1 VVLRASAVGAGVLV
15 LGAVTFFCWEAA
27 KKGLFLAF
35 SRHVFGQLDLAKSL
49 LTPYQLQRRLLTLFR
64 EGAQDPEK
72 ADDVKVG
79 KDPLHLLLVSANL
92 KDGDQYYSE
101 EEDPLIQGLLAAMA
115 IPGIFPSVRP
125 KDTDIDLIDGATV
138 RANPLPALI
147 RWLAKHPREAE
158 ALKRDAPSIHV
169 VYSVPI
175 EPYAPKRGQR
185 QEPIDIVEAVS
196 VARELSQRRDTRQ
209 EVQQSNFMADLVRTV
224 ESIRQERGPGPVCEF
239 TADEIAPPRDIQ
251 FGNYWDP
258 QPQEILAAA
267 ASGCKATLERL
278 YPTEIQSL
286 CEGLGTTIPCAKLLA
301 AVAAER
307 QPFFYPDA
315 PGVPEICRE
324 CPRVLDYKPPAN
336 PSAPPPGITRSF
348 GTKMADGKPDLSAF
362 RHLHD
367 DNPRIVFVAAGGV
380 FRGAFHIGT
389 IAALGACE
397 IKPQLIVGA
406 SVGALMG
413 GALAAISVQ
422 EDPQKALKLLHQL
435 TTVFLHVDQ
444 KVALTAQLKNAAK
457 QLGVRSREIA
467 LSPSEVRRMVL
478 AGSQADAGY
487 AAAGAPPALIDA
499 ISKLFL
505 IPHRRTT
512 SIASEFVAGH
522 FSKAVNRF
530 LLEVRRETL
539 PSLDIEHALM
549 GISLLEDTARKLLGQ
564 EAGISLDV
572 VQPYQIGKTKV
583 SFFAT
588 TSYVNQRMSLL
599 LGRDFLTEDASY
611 DFLKAALSSS
621 AFPAVFSP
629 RTEAEV
635 VPGRGKTDVF
645 FADGGMFDN
654 LPFLPAIEV
663 LNAMQVSG
671 RREPLQPDTDPTPAQ
686 IDEVL
691 QALRRRHDRR
701 DISIAAALDA
711 DPGPLREKLDTM
723 MKVKNRA
730 GSLQKNGKIES
741 FLKSSRKIHA
751 QVGMILLTERIA
763 LRKWLKGLRT
773 TEERV
778 WNLKLLDGIVDAAI
792 LKIVPADDEHI
803 NPTFAFCCATGMKAD
818 KVRTS
823 IADGCYQTLVQIRK
837 HAGEPDYTA
846 LPATLEDRDSAKAG
860 ESDCAWFRRN
870 GQPLPCPFAQNADD
884 QVGAVRKACAGDKKH
899 KPVSQPIG
907 LRLLTALQALFK

>member
-1 VVLRASAVGAGVLV
+1 VIHAYLASGRPHPLVAAGISAGALTAAAMQRSYRELAHTRHHDPAVREAARWKWFRKYLGDLSNQPLDFLWRAIPDPVDFSADRKPVTDTACGVLEAEEAEARRHYYILVKLGVWLAGLPVRVQSIAQLLVHYVRWKERYGGWLWNLLALIGAGTKIAAGLFWHTLWAPTLVRRKPLFGWWVWLSAVVTAAWLLTLGAAAGARVFGDPGAWIHVVLRASAVGAGVLV

-92 KDGDQYYSE
+92 KDGEQ
-101 EEDPLIQGLLAAMA
+101 
-115 IPGIFPSVRP
+115 
-125 KDTDIDLIDGATV
+125 
-138 RANPLPALI
+138 LPA
-147 RWLAKHPREAE
+147 
-158 ALKRDAPSIHV
+158 V
-169 VYSVPI
+169 
-175 EPYAPKRGQR
+175 
-185 QEPIDIVEAVS
+185 
-196 VARELSQRRDTRQ
+196 
-209 EVQQSNFMADLVRTV
+209 
-224 ESIRQERGPGPVCEF
+224 
-239 TADEIAPPRDIQ
+239 
-251 FGNYWDP
+251 
-258 QPQEILAAA
+258 
-267 ASGCKATLERL
+267 
-278 YPTEIQSL
+278 
-286 CEGLGTTIPCAKLLA
+286 
-301 AVAAER
+301 
-307 QPFFYPDA
+307 
-315 PGVPEICRE
+315 
-324 CPRVLDYKPPAN
+324 
-336 PSAPPPGITRSF
+336 
-348 GTKMADGKPDLSAF
+348 
-362 RHLHD
+362 
-367 DNPRIVFVAAGGV
+367 
-380 FRGAFHIGT
+380 
-389 IAALGACE
+389 
-397 IKPQLIVGA
+397 
-406 SVGALMG
+406 
-413 GALAAISVQ
+413 
-422 EDPQKALKLLHQL
+422 
-435 TTVFLHVDQ
+435 
-444 KVALTAQLKNAAK
+444 
-457 QLGVRSREIA
+457 
-467 LSPSEVRRMVL
+467 
-478 AGSQADAGY
+478 
-487 AAAGAPPALIDA
+487 
-499 ISKLFL
+499 
-505 IPHRRTT
+505 
-512 SIASEFVAGH
+512 
-522 FSKAVNRF
+522 
-530 LLEVRRETL
+530 
-539 PSLDIEHALM
+539 
-549 GISLLEDTARKLLGQ
+549 
-564 EAGISLDV
+564 
-572 VQPYQIGKTKV
+572 
-583 SFFAT
+583 
-588 TSYVNQRMSLL
+588 
-599 LGRDFLTEDASY
+599 
-611 DFLKAALSSS
+611 
-621 AFPAVFSP
+621 
-629 RTEAEV
+629 
-635 VPGRGKTDVF
+635 
-645 FADGGMFDN
+645 
-654 LPFLPAIEV
+654 EV

-701 DISIAAALDA
+701 DIFIAAALDA

-884 QVGAVRKACAGDKKH
+884 QVGAVRKVCAGDKKH